1 MTTDSMAKENFSQL
15 HELYQNQLSFI
26 SPEDRIEIVKLG
38 ADRSKIWQL
47 LVKYKDII
55 SGYASE
61 QNLELKTLANH
72 YINLILK
79 GVYYEGCLKAAS
91 EFDIPLVVVDREY
104 CFKKV
109 LAVSQAYSDETK
121 SRIIEFYDQINVAG
135 KSKLMNLV
143 VQGAD
148 IAGGLPQGHS
158 ID

>member
-1 MTTDSMAKENFSQL
+1 M
-15 HELYQNQLSFI
+15 
-26 SPEDRIEIVKLG
+26 
-38 ADRSKIWQL
+38 
-47 LVKYKDII
+47 
-55 SGYASE
+55 
-61 QNLELKTLANH
+61 
-72 YINLILK
+72 
-79 GVYYEGCLKAAS
+79 YYEGCLKAAS

-148 IAGGLPQGHS
+148 IAGGYRKDIQL
-158 ID
+158 INL